1 MHESRRLSRGH
12 AAESG
17 SRRAGGAAPGRPRLQ
32 KLVHQLASVSLGLAY
47 ALQSSAL
54 RAQPSDAPAER
65 GTAPARQSAGTSP
78 PPDSQLSAYHA
89 ALAAKRLDAFGPL
102 SVDKLRS
109 ILASAEAELA
119 LGRRDEVI
127 SVLGGLLAS
136 PRFTPLRGLEEG
148 RAAVFL
154 LGHALAQAGAYGA
167 ARAHLLRLVQG
178 PPLDSNYRR
187 AASRLVDIGL
197 EGGDPEAVL
206 KELSV
211 LPVGSGQP
219 WAGDVAYLRG
229 ILHERAGRLPD
240 AFSAYAEVPPN
251 ARFWAQANYRS
262 GLIEVEQGRLPQA
275 ERLFCKIADPAQ
287 TPKSAPLFGGN
298 EFFAV
303 RDLSRLALGRVAHE
317 QYRFDDARYYYH
329 LVPAD
334 SERLPEALY
343 ESATSRY
350 EAKDYAAAHD
360 LLNELASL
368 ERQHAYQDEAWIL
381 DAYVDLGS
389 CEFARADEKLKQ
401 FLRRYEPVLRAARQ
415 LASDP
420 GALRGLLAGG
430 EGTVREGAP
439 GLGGSRDVTRA
450 LVSAIRV
457 DVAYGV
463 VTRQL
468 ANLDHQIS
476 GLRSLRPRIEELQA
490 GASDPGLVKARPS
503 SPVADS
509 AFDRHLRL
517 LSQLGA
523 VRRLLRE
530 SERAGARDP
539 SALGSIGAELERLQ
553 AEAATL
559 EHDFGPTPG
568 TSPVGTDALASLLA
582 QDAVLGRELAQL
594 SQAARAALIE
604 RQDELARQA
613 VSRLERRLVRLVRR
627 ARTGRIETVLGRKR
641 ALELEV
647 EALSQ
652 GFLPRGAVD
661 SLDAARYLSDAEEY
675 WPFDGEDWEDEY
687 VGGEGLR

>member
-1 MHESRRLSRGH
+1 
-12 AAESG
+12 
-17 SRRAGGAAPGRPRLQ
+17 
-32 KLVHQLASVSLGLAY
+32 
-47 ALQSSAL
+47 
-54 RAQPSDAPAER
+54 
-65 GTAPARQSAGTSP
+65 
-78 PPDSQLSAYHA
+78 
-89 ALAAKRLDAFGPL
+89 
-102 SVDKLRS
+102 
-109 ILASAEAELA
+109 
-119 LGRRDEVI
+119 
-127 SVLGGLLAS
+127 
-136 PRFTPLRGLEEG
+136 
-148 RAAVFL
+148 
-154 LGHALAQAGAYGA
+154 
-167 ARAHLLRLVQG
+167 
-178 PPLDSNYRR
+178 
-187 AASRLVDIGL
+187 
-197 EGGDPEAVL
+197 
-206 KELSV
+206 
-211 LPVGSGQP
+211 
-219 WAGDVAYLRG
+219 VA
-229 ILHERAGRLPD
+229 
-240 AFSAYAEVPPN
+240 PN

-360 LLNELASL
+360 LLRELASL
-368 ERQHAYQDEAWIL
+368 ERQHAYEDEAWIL

-389 CEFARADEKLKQ
+389 CEFARADEKLKG
-401 FLRRYEPVLRAARQ
+401 FLKRYEPVLSAARE

-430 EGTVREGAP
+430 EGTVLQGAP
-439 GLGGSRDVTRA
+439 GLGGSPEVARA

-457 DVAYGV
+457 DAAYGV

-468 ANLDHQIS
+468 ADLDHQIS
-476 GLRSLRPRIEELQA
+476 GLRALRPEIEELRA
-490 GASDPGLVKARPS
+490 GASDPELVKARLASPS
-503 SPVADS
+503 ADN
-509 AFDRHLRL
+509 ALERHQRL
-517 LSQLGA
+517 LAQLTD
-523 VRRLLRE
+523 VRRLLRDARHAG
-530 SERAGARDP
+530 SADAGALAAI
-539 SALGSIGAELERLQ
+539 SGELERLQ
-553 AEAATL
+553 AGAAAL
-559 EHDFGPTPG
+559 EHDLGSAQRTPA
-568 TSPVGTDALASLLA
+568 VGADALASLLG
-582 QDAVLGRELAQL
+582 QDAALGLELAQL
-594 SQAARAALIE
+594 SQAVRAVLLE
-604 RQDELARQA
+604 RQNDLARQA
-613 VSRLERRLVRLVRR
+613 LSRLERRLLRLVRR